1 MDDQYQEE
9 IYANYRRLHD
19 EHGESWESIA
29 KRVEEQNDKRLAAWL
44 RSQDA
49 AEAPEPSEPSTQVQ
63 GRRSL
68 KASTAEAAAADTADT
83 AGGEPAAGA
92 EGGGSGAEA

>member
-9 IYANYRRLHD
+9 IYDNYRRLHD

-29 KRVEEQNDKRLAAWL
+29 KRVEAQNDTKLAAWL

-49 AEAPEPSEPSTQVQ
+49 AEAPEGTEPAAQVQ
-63 GRRSL
+63 GRRAL
-68 KASTAEAAAADTADT
+68 KAETADASAGETAAADGAAAAEAAA
-83 AGGEPAAGA
+83 
-92 EGGGSGAEA
+92 GAEA